1 MSPGETSAIFLVD
14 QASLRATHGLDESTF
29 DDVRFVGATLSP
41 RVPELIEDFYAWL
54 RGFTDFAHFFADPR
68 MLLRVKAQQRDYWTD
83 FLAAEVDDAYV
94 ERRRVIGRTHA
105 RIELGLLIYLLA
117 MEFVS
122 AWLRRAI
129 EADERLRENATA
141 ALSVRKL
148 IAFDSA
154 IVVDT
159 YGALTAQNLEDH
171 RERLHHV
178 ASVMR
183 AVTEGDLDRRIELA
197 GPGDILGLSLN
208 DLVDSLRG
216 VAGEMETIAGGDYSA
231 QPAPRS
237 EKDQLGKS
245 LQAMTRALRE
255 AAERNERQ
263 MWLAEN
269 ETALGQAMS
278 GNPTMRELAHRVL
291 SLLCRALNAQVGAQ
305 YVAEDGGAT
314 LRLAGTY
321 AAAGGM
327 RERWRLG
334 EGLVGQVALEKR
346 RVMVTDIPEDGLNIH
361 WGLGETPPRHLVI
374 FPLLHEGETRGVIE
388 LGALAPF
395 CERRLHFLD
404 FVSSGVGQAIG
415 SAEARARI
423 EQLLEESRA
432 QGEELTAQ
440 QEELR
445 QVNDTLEEHTRALE
459 LQKENLLATEAALR
473 QKATELERTSRY
485 KSEFLANMS
494 HELRT
499 PLNSSLI
506 LAKLLVDNRDGNL
519 APEQIKYA
527 QSIYS
532 AGNDLLVL
540 INDILD
546 LSKIEAGKIEID
558 LEPTAIAPLVADL
571 ERRFEPLAAERRL
584 QFSVVVEP
592 GAPDTVETDR
602 QRLQQILSNLL
613 ANAVKFTERG
623 GVRLAVRREDSQ
635 RVAFIVEDTGIG
647 IAGDQQEAI
656 FQVFRQANGAI
667 NRKFGGTGLG
677 LSISREFAELLG
689 GVLTVHSEPG
699 RGSAFT
705 LLLPLRADGAP
716 APAPV
721 AKRDEAPPQPVE
733 RPPARIADDRDAVTD
748 SRRVALIVEDDP
760 AFAEILRDLARE
772 LGFKCIISGAAGD
785 ALLLARQFR
794 PEAVVLDIGLPD
806 QSGLTVLELLKRDPA
821 IRHTPIHVVSV
832 HDYQKVAL
840 EMGAVGYILKPAK
853 REQIVSAFR
862 LLEERLARDKKAI
875 LIVEDEGVQRAAL
888 IDLLSAADVEIVA
901 VATAE
906 EALREIADR
915 PFDCVVLDLMLP
927 GVSGFEFLERV
938 SRDEIRAAPPVI
950 VYTARSLS
958 IDEEQ
963 KLRRLSKS
971 IIVKGARSPE
981 RLIEETTLF
990 LHQAESKLSPE
1001 QQHMLEIARSR
1012 DNVLDGRRLL
1022 LVEDDVRNIFS
1033 LTAVLEREGVAVQ
1046 IARNGR
1052 EALERIDHDPA
1063 IDLVLMDLMMPEMDG
1078 LTAMRAIREREA
1090 KAALPII
1097 ALTAKAMPDDREQCL
1112 AAGAND
1118 YISKPI
1124 DVEKLLSLIRIWMP
1138 K

>member
-1 MSPGETSAIFLVD
+1 MSPGETSAAFLVD
-14 QASLRATHGLDESTF
+14 HDSLRASHGLDESTF
-29 DDVRFVGATLSP
+29 ADIRFVGETLSV

-54 RGFTDFAHFFADPR
+54 RGFSDFARFFADPR
-68 MLLRVKAQQRDYWTD
+68 MLQRVKAQQNEYWTD
-83 FLAAEVDDAYV
+83 FLAANVDDAYV

-129 EADERLRENATA
+129 ENDERLRARATA

-154 IVVDT
+154 VVVDT

-183 AVTEGDLDRRIELA
+183 AVTEGDLERHIDLA
-197 GPGDILGLSLN
+197 GPSDILGLSLN

-216 VAGEMETIAGGDYSA
+216 VAREMETIAGGDYSA
-231 QPAPRS
+231 QPSPRS
-237 EKDQLGKS
+237 DKDQLGKS

-255 AAERNERQ
+255 AAERNDRQ
-263 MWLAEN
+263 MWLAEQ
-269 ETALGQAMS
+269 ETALSQAMS
-278 GNPTMRELAHRVL
+278 GNPTMRELAQRVL
-291 SLLCRALNAQVGAQ
+291 ALLCRALSAQVGAQ

-314 LRLAGTY
+314 LRLAGAY
-321 AAAGGM
+321 AGASGM
-327 RERWRLG
+327 REHWRLG
-334 EGLVGQVALEKR
+334 EGLVGQVALDKR
-346 RVMVTDIPEDGLNIH
+346 LIVVTDIPEDGLAIH
-361 WGLGETPPRHLVI
+361 WGLGQTPPRHLLI

-388 LGALAPF
+388 LGAIKPF
-395 CERRLHFLD
+395 CEKRLAILD
-404 FVSSGVGQAIG
+404 FVSSGVGQAIS
-415 SAEARARI
+415 SAEARGRI

-459 LQKENLLATEAALR
+459 LQKENLLATESALR
-473 QKATELERTSRY
+473 QKAVELERASRY

-546 LSKIEAGKIEID
+546 LSKIEAGKIELD
-558 LEPTAIAPLVADL
+558 MAPTAISTLLADL

-584 QFSVVVEP
+584 QFSISVEP
-592 GAPDTVETDR
+592 GAPDMIETDR

-623 GVRLAVRREDSQ
+623 GVRLIVRRESAQ
-635 RVAFIVEDTGIG
+635 RVAFVVEDTGIG
-647 IAGDQQEAI
+647 IADDQQETI
-656 FQVFRQANGAI
+656 FQVFRQANGGI
-667 NRKFGGTGLG
+667 NRKFGGAGLG

-689 GVLTVHSEPG
+689 GALSVRSAPG
-699 RGSAFT
+699 QGSTFS
-705 LLLPLRADGAP
+705 LLLPLRADGAAALAVRREEPPPSPVAP
-716 APAPV
+716 APAP
-721 AKRDEAPPQPVE
+721 
-733 RPPARIADDRDAVTD
+733 ISDDRDEITD

-772 LGFKCIISGAAGD
+772 LGFKCIVAGSAGD
-785 ALLLARQFR
+785 ALTLARRFR
-794 PEAVVLDIGLPD
+794 PQAVLLDIGLPD

-821 IRHTPIHVVSV
+821 VRHAPIHVVSM
-832 HDYQKVAL
+832 HDYQKVAR

-853 REQIVSAFR
+853 REQLVSAFR
-862 LLEERLARDKKAI
+862 LLEDRLDRDKSI
-875 LIVEDEGVQRAAL
+875 LIVEDEGVQRTAL
-888 IDLLSAADVEIVA
+888 MELLSSAGVEIVA

-906 EALREIADR
+906 DASREIDAR

-927 GVSGFEFLERV
+927 GVSGFEFLERM
-938 SRDEIRAAPPVI
+938 SRDETRVAPPVI
-950 VYTARSLS
+950 IYTARSLS
-958 IDEEQ
+958 MDEEQ

-971 IIVKGARSPE
+971 IIIKGARSPE

-1012 DNVLDGRRLL
+1012 DSVLDGRHVL

-1033 LTAVLEREGVAVQ
+1033 LTAVLEREGMTVQ
-1046 IARNGR
+1046 IARNGK
-1052 EALERIDHDPA
+1052 EALERIDRDPT

-1078 LTAMRAIREREA
+1078 LAAMRAIRERED

-1097 ALTAKAMPDDREQCL
+1097 ALTAKAMPDDRAQCL
-1112 AAGAND
+1112 SAGAND

-1124 DVEKLLSLIRIWMP
+1124 DVEKLLSLIRVWMP